1 MPLYTLLI
9 FSLLYLPCM
18 SMLKHVPLTTSLLF
32 PKPTVP
38 PLRLLMPVAYP
49 SPPQQRQRPTNKAG
63 EEVAANLDNGGTGHA
78 GQRLVVVRM
87 GDAVSRESSM

>member
-1 MPLYTLLI
+1 MRLMW
-9 FSLLYLPCM
+9 PCF
-18 SMLKHVPLTTSLLF
+18 TSRAASR
-32 PKPTVP
+32 PITAAITVA
-38 PLRLLMPVAYP
+38 AYP
-49 SPPQQRQRPTNKAG
+49 SPPQQRQRPTNTAG